1 MPAFRTTPLA
11 GILSLLLGLA
21 VFSLQDLIIKSL
33 SGRFP
38 LYQIMLVRGL
48 VGLPILALMVKAEG
62 GLRLLVTPGLPA
74 MILRGVVMF
83 VAYASFYLAL
93 AALPL
98 PTSVALYFSGPLF
111 ITVLSVLV
119 LGERV
124 GLLGWG
130 AVTVGF
136 AGVVLVLR
144 PGSGL
149 FDWASLLPVLS
160 GLAYG
165 ISMVAARRLGA
176 QETAGAMAF
185 WGNAVFLG
193 IAAAMALAFAGG
205 APGQG
210 LHPSL
215 AFLIRGWEPAGAAD
229 LGLMALTGV
238 IAAVG
243 LWLLTSAYRLAEA
256 STVAPFEY
264 TAMVWG
270 VVWGWTIW
278 GEWPDALAWI
288 GIAAI
293 IGAGLAMALSR
304 SLRARD
310 QDYGKMLSPDT
321 AGAPVNRAITV
332 SPPSPLPSQIS
343 TPSGPT
349 IR

>member
-1 MPAFRTTPLA
+1 MASFLRSPLA

-21 VFSLQDLIIKSL
+21 VFSTQDLIIKLL
-33 SGRFP
+33 SGDYP

-48 VGLPILALMVKAEG
+48 VGLPLLLLMVRAEG
-62 GLRLLVTPGLPA
+62 GLQLLVTPGLPA
-74 MILRGVVMF
+74 MLLRGCVMF

-111 ITVLSVLV
+111 ITLLSVLV

-124 GLLGWG
+124 GLVGWG
-130 AVTVGF
+130 AVILGF
-136 AGVVLVLR
+136 AGVVVMVR

-160 GLAYG
+160 GLTYG
-165 ISMVAARRLGA
+165 ISMIAARRMGVR
-176 QETAGAMAF
+176 ETAGAMAF
-185 WGNAVFLG
+185 WGNAVFLAF
-193 IAAAMALAFAGG
+193 AAAMTLAFARGG
-205 APGQG
+205 AGEG

-215 AFLIRGWEPAGAAD
+215 AFLSRGWVDPAAAD

-243 LWLLTSAYRLAEA
+243 LWLLTTAYRMAEA

-264 TAMVWG
+264 TAMIWG
-270 VVWGWTIW
+270 VIWGWTFW
-278 GEWPDALAWI
+278 GEWPDALGWL

-293 IGAGLAMALSR
+293 VGAGLVMALGR
-304 SLRARD
+304 RE
-310 QDYGKMLSPDT
+310 
-321 AGAPVNRAITV
+321 AGPAQPAAPVRV
-332 SPPSPLPSQIS
+332 D
-343 TPSGPT
+343 PT
-349 IR
+349 A

>member
-1 MPAFRTTPLA
+1 MPIFRSAPLA

-21 VFSLQDLIIKSL
+21 VFSVQDLILKIL

-38 LYQIMLVRGL
+38 LYEIMLVRGL
-48 VGLPILALMVKAEG
+48 VGLPLLALMVRAEG
-62 GLRLLVTPGLPA
+62 GLRLLATPGLPA
-74 MILRGVVMF
+74 MLLRGVVMF

-111 ITVLSVLV
+111 ITLLSVLV

-124 GLLGWG
+124 GMVGWT
-130 AVTVGF
+130 AVILGF
-136 AGVVLVLR
+136 AGVLVMVR

-160 GLAYG
+160 GLTYG
-165 ISMVAARRLGA
+165 ISMVAARRMGA
-176 QETAGAMAF
+176 RETAGAMAF
-185 WGNAVFLG
+185 WGNAVFLA
-193 IAAAMALAFAGG
+193 IAAVMALAFAGG
-205 APGQG
+205 SSGEG

-215 AFLIRGWEPAGAAD
+215 AFLLRGWEPVALND
-229 LGLMALTGV
+229 LGLMAATGV

-243 LWLLTSAYRLAEA
+243 LWLLTTAYRLAEA

-264 TAMVWG
+264 TAMIWG

-278 GEWPDALAWI
+278 GEWPDTLGWV

-293 IGAGLAMALSR
+293 VGTGLAMALW
-304 SLRARD
+304 RARPARP
-310 QDYGKMLSPDT
+310 PDT
-321 AGAPVNRAITV
+321 APGR
-332 SPPSPLPSQIS
+332 PLE
-343 TPSGPT
+343 TPGMSAD
-349 IR
+349 